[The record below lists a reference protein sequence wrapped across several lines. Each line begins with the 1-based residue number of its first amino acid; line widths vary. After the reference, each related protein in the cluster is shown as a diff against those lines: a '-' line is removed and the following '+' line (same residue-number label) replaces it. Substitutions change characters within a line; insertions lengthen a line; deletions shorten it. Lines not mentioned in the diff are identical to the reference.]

1 MTASCLAS
9 FVYFDAFSKLQW
21 NGSAL
26 LCYAIIISVQKLT
39 QMIKPN
45 STDLLRRKNEVD
57 EILIKI
63 FDKDLKTAINN
74 LKSNYG
80 KYIRDL

>member
-1 MTASCLAS
+1 M
-9 FVYFDAFSKLQW
+9 
-21 NGSAL
+21 
-26 LCYAIIISVQKLT
+26 T

-57 EILIKI
+57 EMLIKI

-80 KYIRDL
+80 KYHRDL